1 MKKFTKS
8 RLPAAR
14 ARVLHMLL
22 IMKFTTLFM
31 LLVVQASA
39 GVYSQK
45 RISIKVE
52 GISLDKMLLTLEKKS
67 DFRFFF
73 NNDEIKGAQPVSLNV
88 AGATVEEILNNLL
101 PSLNLHYKVLDNNLI
116 VLSKTGNE
124 IRDKRIKGKVVNAK
138 GEALPGVTVK
148 VAGAN
153 IGAVTNANGEYEL
166 NAPDGASLVF
176 TFIGHIQQ
184 TIAVEGRTTVNVTLL
199 EDTTG
204 LNEVVVVGY
213 GTQKKGNLTGA
224 VAVLD
229 GKKLESRPLV
239 NLAQG
244 LQGMVPNLNINLN
257 NGAPGKGATFNVRGN
272 TSINGGGPLI
282 LVDGVQMDPNLINPA
297 DVANVTVLKDA
308 ASAAIY
314 GVRGA
319 YGVILITTKNP
330 KKDAPMRI
338 NYSTSYTVTRPTR
351 MPKYLNSVD
360 YIRMHREADRTG
372 QLSGG
377 SAASE
382 PFTIEDSTRAAA
394 FFNDPRNNQPVYID
408 PSNPSKYRYVGNTDW
423 IKELY
428 PGWAPMM
435 DHNLSISGGQGKT
448 AYVASFGYFDQKGLL
463 KVADEDFKRYNASL
477 KLNTEATSWLE
488 LNMKM
493 ALNRTESDKP
503 TPASHG
509 GLSEG
514 WISGDL
520 RPIMPVYHPDGHYSG
535 QGSFTNIVALAK
547 LNGRT
552 KEATNDLWLTGG
564 FVLKPLKNLRIV
576 TDYTWNSYGL
586 NNQQHYKE
594 YLEYG
599 ANGTVLGTFPWSKPS
614 SVKESNNNDSY
625 TALNAYAEYEKQFG
639 QKHYLK
645 AMIGYNQEQKKVK
658 GFNVRVKNLID
669 QTMPAINLN
678 NDNSP
683 IAGGRQYSWALAGSF
698 FRLNYDYNKKYLLE
712 VNGRY
717 DGTSRFP
724 ENNRYVFLPSVSAGW
739 RVSEEAFFEP
749 LLNVVNDLKL
759 RASYGMLGNQVL
771 NPDKNTNN
779 DIYPY
784 IPTMPSDKVD
794 YIFDDQKGIYV
805 GAPGL
810 VSRDFTWEKVATR
823 NIGLDVTLLKNRLSA
838 TFDWYIRD
846 TKDMLL
852 DGYPLP
858 NILGT
863 PAPRVNTGEMRTKGW
878 ELGINWKD
886 QINEDF
892 SYEVNFALSD
902 YSAKITRYDL
912 NPTKTLGSKTYY
924 VGQSLDEIWG
934 YVTNGFFSTDA
945 DAANADQSNL
955 WNGKWLAGDIS
966 YQDLN
971 GDKKITSGQNTVDD
985 PGDRKVIGNNTP
997 RYQFGL
1003 NLGVQYK
1010 NFDFTMLIQGIGK
1023 RDVMLDG
1030 NTFWGFKSEWDVPM
1044 VYQLDYW
1051 TPQNTNAY
1059 YPRQRFGGGGNFQ
1072 AQTKYLQN
1080 AAYARLKN
1088 ISLGYTL
1095 PASLIKQIKLQN
1107 LRVYVSA
1114 QNLFE
1119 VTKLHKA
1126 YDPEIFDA
1134 KNYPLNRAVSFGLQL
1149 GL

>member
-8 RLPAAR
+8 GSPTVW
-14 ARVLHMLL
+14 ARVQQMLL
-22 IMKFTTLFM
+22 IMKFTTLLL
-31 LLVVQASA
+31 LLVAQASA
-39 GVYSQK
+39 SVYSQK
-45 RISIKVE
+45 KISIRAE
-52 GISLDKMLLTLEKKS
+52 ATLLDKMLIMLEKKS
-67 DFRFFF
+67 NYRFFF
-73 NNDEIKGAQPVSLNV
+73 NNDELKDVPPVSIDMSGV
-88 AGATVEEILNNLL
+88 TVTEALDRLLL
-101 PSLNLHYKVLDNNLI
+101 PLNLHYKVLDNN
-116 VLSKTGNE
+116 VVVVTRAGNE
-124 IRDKRIKGKVVNAK
+124 IRDKHIKGKVVNAK
-138 GEALPGVTVK
+138 GEPLPGVTVK
-148 VAGAN
+148 VSGAN
-153 IGAVTNANGEYEL
+153 AGAVTNAHGEYEL
-166 NAPDGASLVF
+166 NAPDNATLVF
-176 TFIGHIQQ
+176 SFIGHIQQ
-184 TIAVEGRTTVNVTLL
+184 TVAVEGRTTVNITLQ
-199 EDTTG
+199 EDTQG

-213 GTQKKGNLTGA
+213 GSQKKGDLTGA
-224 VAVLD
+224 VATLD

-244 LQGMVPNLNINLN
+244 LQGMVPNLNVNLN

-272 TSINGGGPLI
+272 TSINGGGPLV

-319 YGVILITTKNP
+319 YGVILITTKKP
-330 KKDAPMRI
+330 GKDAPLRL
-338 NYSTSYTVTRPTR
+338 NYSTSYTITRPTR

-377 SAASE
+377 NAASE
-382 PFTIEDSTRAAA
+382 PFTTEDSVRAAA
-394 FFNDPRNNQPVYID
+394 YFKDPANNLPVYVD
-408 PSNPSKYRYVGNTDW
+408 PANPSKYRYVGNTDW

-435 DHNLSISGGQGKT
+435 DHNVSISGGQGKT
-448 AYVASFGYFDQKGLL
+448 GYVASLGYFDQKGLL
-463 KVADEDFKRYNASL
+463 KVANEDFKRYNASL

-493 ALNRTESDKP
+493 MLNRTESNKP

-509 GLSEG
+509 GLSSG

-520 RPIMPVYHPDGHYSG
+520 RPIMPVYHPDGHFSG
-535 QGSFTNIVALAK
+535 QGSFTNIVALAT

-552 KEATNDLWLTGG
+552 KETANDLWLTGG
-564 FVLKPLKNLRIV
+564 FVLKPVKNLRIV
-576 TDYTWNSYGL
+576 GDYTWNSYNL

-594 YLEYG
+594 YQEYG
-599 ANGTVLGTFPWSKPS
+599 ANGILLGTFPWSKPS
-614 SVKESNNNDSY
+614 SVKESNNNDY
-625 TALNAYAEYEKQFG
+625 YMALNAYAEYSRQFG
-639 QKHYLK
+639 QHFLK
-645 AMIGYNQEQKKVK
+645 AMVGYNQEKKQVK
-658 GFNVRVKNLID
+658 GFNVKVKNLID

-683 IAGGRQYSWALAGSF
+683 LADGRQYSWALAGSF
-698 FRLNYDYNKKYLLE
+698 FRLNYDYANKYLLE

-724 ENNRYVFLPSVSAGW
+724 ANSRYVFLPSVSAGW
-739 RVSEEAFFEP
+739 RVSEEGFFKP
-749 LLNVVNDLKL
+749 LLDVVNDLKL
-759 RASYGMLGNQVL
+759 RASYGTLGNQAL
-771 NPDKNTNN
+771 NPDQNANT

-784 IPTMPSDKVD
+784 IPTMPGGKVD
-794 YIFDDQKGIYV
+794 YIFDDQKGVYV
-805 GAPGL
+805 GVPGL
-810 VSRDFTWEKVATR
+810 VSQHFTWEKVSTR
-823 NIGLDVTLLKNRLSA
+823 NFGLDVTLLKNRLSA

-852 DGYPLP
+852 NGYPLP
-858 NILGT
+858 GILGT
-863 PAPRVNTGEMRTKGW
+863 SAPKVNTGEMRTKGW
-878 ELGINWKD
+878 ELGVNWRDKIND
-886 QINEDF
+886 DL
-892 SYEVNFALSD
+892 SYEVNLALSD
-902 YSAKITRYDL
+902 YSATITRYDL
-912 NPTKTLGSKTYY
+912 NPTKTLGSNTYY
-924 VGQSLDEIWG
+924 VGQKLDEIWG
-934 YVTNGFFSTDA
+934 YVTDGFFQSDA
-945 DAANADQSNL
+945 EAAGADQSNL
-955 WNGKWLAGDIS
+955 WNGKWLAGDIRFK
-966 YQDLN
+966 DLN
-971 GDKKITSGQNTVDD
+971 GDKKITSGQNTAVD
-985 PGDRKVIGNNTP
+985 PGDRKVIGNKTP

-1003 NLGVQYK
+1003 NLSVQYK
-1010 NFDFTMLIQGIGK
+1010 NFDFNMLIQGVGK

-1051 TPQNTNAY
+1051 TPETPNAY

-1072 AQTKYLQN
+1072 AQTKYLQH
-1080 AAYARLKN
+1080 AAYARMKN
-1088 ISLGYTL
+1088 LSIGYTL
-1095 PASLIKQIKLQN
+1095 PATAMRAMRMQK

-1119 VTKLHKA
+1119 VTRLHKA

-1134 KNYPLNRAVSFGLQL
+1134 KDYPLNRAISFGLQL